1 MIRHYQVMDR
11 IKARI
16 NRVLLVAESSLPE
29 RQFRAYRK
37 VVLDEFGKSGLER
50 ELEELFQ
57 LNEKER

>member
-16 NRVLLVAESSLPE
+16 SRVLLVAESSLPE

-37 VVLDEFGKSGLER
+37 LVLDEFGKSGLER